1 MDGTGVGGGA
11 ASAREERV
19 GKDAAVRMREEFS
32 SAAASLAR
40 LFKMS
45 CEARA
50 SGSRS
55 AYRDI
60 AEWAVRKRREVT
72 HDVPCSNL
80 LRELIELCTRQ
91 LAEDFHAS
99 GQAAIPP
106 AARAS
111 SVPASAEG
119 PAGSGPTAAA
129 VARQTPSTP
138 PPIPTAAAVAG
149 QTPSTPPPIPTAPTA
164 STPVTSLTDSP
175 PIPHPPRG
183 ALPPVSAA
191 AGPSEPSSLAAYVGN
206 LTVGKKRGRCW
217 SWAEQLS
224 AAGESGFLGAEAPR
238 SCAGGGG
245 SGGAL
250 GGGGGGGGGNGG
262 GSSASGMSGADGLI
276 RAFGLCNEM
285 AMLDSPP
292 LSAKRCKG
300 PHGSA
305 RKDKRDKDKEREQRE
320 WEKLNRK

>member
-1 MDGTGVGGGA
+1 MNL
-11 ASAREERV
+11 
-19 GKDAAVRMREEFS
+19 
-32 SAAASLAR
+32 LAR
-40 LFKMS
+40 VLVFAFVPS
-45 CEARA
+45 WTRLQ
-50 SGSRS
+50 
-55 AYRDI
+55 
-60 AEWAVRKRREVT
+60 AVRKRREVA
-72 HDVPCSNL
+72 HDVLCSDL

-99 GQAAIPP
+99 GQAAVPP
-106 AARAS
+106 PARAS

-119 PAGSGPTAAA
+119 PASGGPTA
-129 VARQTPSTP
+129 
-138 PPIPTAAAVAG
+138 TAAAG
-149 QTPSTPPPIPTAPTA
+149 QTPSTPPPISTAPTTSA
-164 STPVTSLTDSP
+164 PLSSLTDTP

-191 AGPSEPSSLAAYVGN
+191 SGPSEPSSLAAYVGN

-224 AAGESGFLGAEAPR
+224 AAGEGVFLGTEAAR

-250 GGGGGGGGGNGG
+250 GGSGGGGGVGG
-262 GSSASGMSGADGLI
+262 GDGASASGVSGADGLI

-292 LSAKRCKG
+292 LSTKRCKG
-300 PHGSA
+300 PHGGA
-305 RKDKRDKDKEREQRE
+305 RKEKRDKDKEREQRE